1 MRCREQTGF
10 TLIEIMITLLIV
22 AVIATIAVPSYRDYV
37 LRAHRTEARAALLA
51 LAAAQEKYYLQFNCY
66 AAALDPTITAST
78 APTNPTTCAG
88 GKLAFP
94 ATSERGYYDIAVTG
108 VSLTDWTATA
118 TAVAGKAQAADTKCS
133 VYQLTGT
140 GIKSASTAAS
150 VANNDDCWR
159 K

>member
-1 MRCREQTGF
+1 LPRADWIHTDRDHDHTVDRCGHRNDRS
-10 TLIEIMITLLIV
+10 
-22 AVIATIAVPSYRDYV
+22 AVLPRLCAA
-37 LRAHRTEARAALLA
+37 AHRTEARAALLA

-88 GKLAFP
+88 GKLAFS
-94 ATSERGYYDIAVTG
+94 ATSERGYYDIAVTA